1 MCGTVRAMRSHAAWA
16 LFAAVLTHAAV
27 ASADCKDDTAAFE
40 DYMLSLDRGFELV
53 VMPSHTTLV
62 SRKDLA
68 ATPHAL
74 QVNLTSAG
82 ISVGLDAVEM
92 SKLGKELAVRARMQ
106 AEPDWQ
112 KTAPGWAGHYQDL
125 ELFVDESVPWS
136 EVVTVAGLGA
146 HAGFTHVYFVF
157 ARADQAVPPPHT
169 SIDDVVRTAKTE
181 SDRMMALVPA
191 RKSFQAACPALTRAF
206 GAIPQHTAT
215 WYRDTFVP
223 GFGKA
228 LAACDCKVDLAELRS
243 WMFYE
248 LTPMVQTG
256 SLDVTLGKTGKTIAL
271 PGKTAW
277 REASKKLVGGAVWL
291 VAR

>member
-1 MCGTVRAMRSHAAWA
+1 MRSHAAWA
-16 LFAAVLTHAAV
+16 LFAVVLAHAGM

-40 DYMLSLDRGFELV
+40 DYMRGLDRGFELV

-82 ISVGLDAVEM
+82 ISVGLDAIELA
-92 SKLGKELAVRARMQ
+92 KLGKELAVRARMQ

-112 KTAPGWAGHYQDL
+112 KGTPGWVGHYQDL

-136 EVVTVAGLGA
+136 EVVTVAGLAA

-157 ARADQAVPPPHT
+157 ARAEQAVPPPHT
-169 SIDDVVRTAKTE
+169 SIDDIVRDAKNE

-248 LTPMVQTG
+248 LTPVVQTG
-256 SLDVTLGKTGKTIAL
+256 SLDVTLARTGKTIAL
-271 PGKTAW
+271 PGKTPW
-277 REASKKLVGGAVWL
+277 REASKKLGGGAVWL